1 MLPALSAI
9 LLYVLLRRTEA
20 GDDCLP
26 YLGIAAG
33 FFGKLHVKA
42 VDSDSDLFLEMS
54 ELFLKARSTT
64 IVQYADRTPPQSNV
78 GSMED
83 ESINMQLEGELGRFD
98 FPHDISNSIFD
109 TSSLEDILGG

>member
-9 LLYVLLRRTEA
+9 LLYILLRRAEA

-33 FFGKLHVKA
+33 FFGKLRVKA
-42 VDSDSDLFLEMS
+42 ADSDSDLFVEMS
-54 ELFLKARSTT
+54 ELLLKAQSTM

-78 GSMED
+78 GSVED
-83 ESINMQLEGELGRFD
+83 EAINMQSEGGLGRFD

-109 TSSLEDILGG
+109 TSSLEDILDG